1 MFPVKGSRRTVPKK
15 AASEAQ
21 TQVHGFKAL
30 LWGKTAP
37 LQEACRRLTQ
47 DVAGERR
54 APPSAIPTPSFRHA
68 PGGEALIKSYF

>member
-1 MFPVKGSRRTVPKK
+1 MLKSMSKPGMFKEKSRATLPKK

-21 TQVHGFKAL
+21 TQVLGAL

-54 APPSAIPTPSFRHA
+54 APPSAIPTPGLA
-68 PGGEALIKSYF
+68 TPPEGKP

>member
-1 MFPVKGSRRTVPKK
+1 SRHTLPKK

-21 TQVHGFKAL
+21 TQVLRAL

-54 APPSAIPTPSFRHA
+54 APTSAIPTPPIRHA
-68 PGGEALIKSYF
+68 SGGEALIKSYF